1 RVVTFGLD
9 TAQSQ
14 PDYQASDIRMEEG
27 AAMSFTLSTPV
38 GKSRIELGLPGR
50 HNVVNAAA
58 AAAAAMEA
66 GATLIDVAAGL
77 HSVRRVPGRLNVL
90 TGVGGAVLIDDSYNA
105 SPSSFKAAIDVL
117 GQYPGTRILIMG
129 DMGELGADSDEAHAG
144 VGRDALAGG
153 IEQLWS
159 VGAKSALAA
168 RCFGE
173 SALHFESQEALIAHA
188 RPLLRA
194 GMVVLV
200 KGSRSAAMDKVVERL
215 KNGDCT

>member
-1 RVVTFGLD
+1 ANAATSFLLTTPQG
-9 TAQSQ
+9 
-14 PDYQASDIRMEEG
+14 QAHIDLNLAG
-27 AAMSFTLSTPV
+27 T
-38 GKSRIELGLPGR
+38 
-50 HNVVNAAA
+50 HNVINATA

-66 GATLIDVAAGL
+66 GASLADVEVGL
-77 HSVRRVPGRLNVL
+77 NKVRPVPGRLNVL
-90 TGVGGAVLIDDSYNA
+90 SGKSGAVLIDDSYNA